1 MRLIATLS
9 NFIFRV
15 TRLSLF
21 IAVAHIGLAADEGAL
36 LSFALQDRIQDV
48 YESFHSSIVRIKATR
63 ETTTDEQQSVS
74 RVLKMGTGFIVS
86 KDGHVLTSGLLQ
98 EPERIWIEHDKSFY
112 LAELL
117 GNDSMCNLSLLKI
130 VDANREFS
138 FVSLVDQVDDIKP
151 GSFLIGLSCA
161 LEFQVGPTYGLA
173 QSKEIAFGKNLF
185 PTSMLRASLPLGPGE
200 VGAPVFDLQ
209 GRFVGMGHAAL
220 PDLSAS
226 FLLPAEA
233 CLRIRD
239 GLLFSGAVDYGW
251 FGVTVSRKLNPENS
265 FEIVVQGTVDGSP
278 ASKSSLKVGDVI
290 KKIAGEE
297 VTNRGD
303 LAHAAFF
310 AKPGTVVEFVV
321 FREGKEVKV
330 PIKVE
335 KRRQVSLLSRSDVV
349 EVDGV
354 LPDDASDKNEGTLA
368 TDSNQS
374 ENF

>member
-9 NFIFRV
+9 KYIFRV

-21 IAVAHIGLAADEGAL
+21 IASAQIGLAADEAAL

-48 YESFHSSIVRIKATR
+48 YESFHSSIVRIKATKQNSN
-63 ETTTDEQQSVS
+63 DEQQSVS

-138 FVSLVDQVDDIKP
+138 FVSLVDQVSDIKP

-173 QSKEIAFGKNLF
+173 QSREIAFGKNLF

-233 CLRIRD
+233 CLRVRD

-251 FGVTVSRKLNPENS
+251 FGVTVSRKLNLKNS

-321 FREGKEVKV
+321 FRDGKEVKV

-354 LPDDASDKNEGTLA
+354 LPDDANDKNEGTVA

>member
-1 MRLIATLS
+1 VRLIATLS
-9 NFIFRV
+9 KYISRV

-21 IAVAHIGLAADEGAL
+21 IASAQIGLAADEAAL

-48 YESFHSSIVRIKATR
+48 YESFHSSIVRIKATKQNSN
-63 ETTTDEQQSVS
+63 DEQQSVS

-138 FVSLVDQVDDIKP
+138 FVSLVDQVSDIKP

-173 QSKEIAFGKNLF
+173 QSREIAFGKNLF

-233 CLRIRD
+233 CLRVRD

-251 FGVTVSRKLNPENS
+251 FGVTVSRKLNLKNS

-321 FREGKEVKV
+321 FRDGKEVKV

-354 LPDDASDKNEGTLA
+354 LPDDANDKNEGTVA

>member
-1 MRLIATLS
+1 MCPIATLS
-9 NFIFRV
+9 NFTFKV

-21 IAVAHIGLAADEGAL
+21 IAVAQIGLTADDGPL
-36 LSFALQDRIQDV
+36 LSFALQERIQDV

-63 ETTTDEQQSVS
+63 QNSTDEQQPVN
-74 RVLKMGTGFIVS
+74 RILKMGTGFIVS
-86 KDGHVLTSGLLQ
+86 KDGHVLTSGLLHQ
-98 EPERIWIEHDKSFY
+98 PDRIWIEHEKSFY

-117 GNDSMCNLSLLKI
+117 GNDSMCNVSLLKI

-138 FVSLVDQVDDIKP
+138 FVSLVDQAPDIKP

-185 PTSMLRASLPLGPGE
+185 PTSMLRTSLPLGPGE

-209 GRFVGMGHAAL
+209 GRFVGIGHAAL
-220 PDLSAS
+220 PDLTAS

-278 ASKSSLKVGDVI
+278 ASKSSLKVGDII

-321 FREGKEVKV
+321 SREGKEVKV

-335 KRRQVSLLSRSDVV
+335 KRRQVSLLSQSDVV

-354 LPDDASDKNEGTLA
+354 LPDDASDKSEGEVP
-368 TDSNQS
+368 TDLNKS
-374 ENF
+374 EDF

>member
-1 MRLIATLS
+1 MCPIATLS
-9 NFIFRV
+9 NFTFKV
-15 TRLSLF
+15 TRLSLL
-21 IAVAHIGLAADEGAL
+21 IAVAQIGFAADEGPL
-36 LSFALQDRIQDV
+36 LSFALQERIQDV
-48 YESFHSSIVRIKATR
+48 YESFHSSVVRIKATR
-63 ETTTDEQQSVS
+63 QNSTDEQQPVN
-74 RVLKMGTGFIVS
+74 RILKMGTGFIVS
-86 KDGHVLTSGLLQ
+86 KDGHVLTSGLLHQ
-98 EPERIWIEHDKSFY
+98 PDRIWIEHEKSFY

-117 GNDSMCNLSLLKI
+117 GNDSMCNVSLLKI

-138 FVSLVDQVDDIKP
+138 FVSLVDQAPDIKP

-185 PTSMLRASLPLGPGE
+185 PTSMLRTSLPLGPGE

-209 GRFVGMGHAAL
+209 GRFVGIGHAAL
-220 PDLSAS
+220 PDLTAS

-278 ASKSSLKVGDVI
+278 ASKSSLKVGDII
-290 KKIAGEE
+290 KKISGEE

-310 AKPGTVVEFVV
+310 AKPGTVVEFLVS
-321 FREGKEVKV
+321 REGKEVKV

-335 KRRQVSLLSRSDVV
+335 KRRQVSLLSQSDVV

-354 LPDDASDKNEGTLA
+354 LPDDASDKVEGTVL
-368 TDSNQS
+368 TDSNKS
-374 ENF
+374 EDF

>member
-9 NFIFRV
+9 KYIFRV

-21 IAVAHIGLAADEGAL
+21 IASAQIGLAADEAAL

-48 YESFHSSIVRIKATR
+48 YESFHSSIVRIKATKQNSN
-63 ETTTDEQQSVS
+63 DEQQSVS

-138 FVSLVDQVDDIKP
+138 FVSLVDQVSDIKP

-173 QSKEIAFGKNLF
+173 QSREIAFGKNLF

-233 CLRIRD
+233 CLRVRD
-239 GLLFSGAVDYGW
+239 GLLFSGAVDYG
-251 FGVTVSRKLNPENS
+251 
-265 FEIVVQGTVDGSP
+265 
-278 ASKSSLKVGDVI
+278 
-290 KKIAGEE
+290 
-297 VTNRGD
+297 
-303 LAHAAFF
+303 
-310 AKPGTVVEFVV
+310 
-321 FREGKEVKV
+321 
-330 PIKVE
+330 
-335 KRRQVSLLSRSDVV
+335 
-349 EVDGV
+349 
-354 LPDDASDKNEGTLA
+354 
-368 TDSNQS
+368 
-374 ENF
+374 

>member
-1 MRLIATLS
+1 MCPAVTLS
-9 NFIFRV
+9 KFTSKV
-15 TRLSLF
+15 ARLSLLLVVAE
-21 IAVAHIGLAADEGAL
+21 ISYAVEGNPL

-63 ETTTDEQQSVS
+63 QNSVDEQQPIS

-98 EPERIWIEHDKSFY
+98 QPDRIWIEHEKSFY

-130 VDANREFS
+130 IDANREFS
-138 FVSLVDQVDDIKP
+138 FVSLVDQTADIKP

-161 LEFQVGPTYGLA
+161 LEFQVGPAYGLA
-173 QSKEIAFGKNLF
+173 QSKEISFGKKLF
-185 PTSMLRASLPLGPGE
+185 PTSLLRTSLPLGPGE

-209 GRFVGMGHAAL
+209 GRFVGIGHAAL

-239 GLLFSGAVDYGW
+239 GLLFSGSVDYGW
-251 FGVTVSRKLNPENS
+251 FGVTVTRKLNPGNS

-278 ASKSSLKVGDVI
+278 ASKSQLKVGDVI
-290 KKIAGEE
+290 KWIAGEE
-297 VTNRGD
+297 VNNRGD

-321 FREGKEVKV
+321 SREGKEVKV

-335 KRRQVSLLSRSDVV
+335 KRRQASLLSQSDVV

-354 LPDDASDKNEGTLA
+354 LPDDASGKSEGAVL
-368 TDSNQS
+368 TDSNKS
-374 ENF
+374 EDF

>member
-1 MRLIATLS
+1 VRLIATLS
-9 NFIFRV
+9 KYIFRV

-21 IAVAHIGLAADEGAL
+21 IASAQIGLAADEAAL

-48 YESFHSSIVRIKATR
+48 YESFHSSIVRIKATKQNSN
-63 ETTTDEQQSVS
+63 DEQQSVS

-138 FVSLVDQVDDIKP
+138 FVSLVDQVSDIKP

-161 LEFQVGPTYGLA
+161 MEFQVGPTYGLA
-173 QSKEIAFGKNLF
+173 QSREIAFGKNLF

-233 CLRIRD
+233 CLRVRD

-251 FGVTVSRKLNPENS
+251 FGVTVSRKLNLKNS

-321 FREGKEVKV
+321 FRDGKEVKV

-354 LPDDASDKNEGTLA
+354 LPDDANDKNEGTVA

>member
-1 MRLIATLS
+1 VRLIATLS
-9 NFIFRV
+9 KYIFRV

-21 IAVAHIGLAADEGAL
+21 IASAQIGLAADEAAL

-48 YESFHSSIVRIKATR
+48 YESFHSSIVRIKATKQNSN
-63 ETTTDEQQSVS
+63 DEQQSVS

-138 FVSLVDQVDDIKP
+138 FVSLVDQVSDIKP

-173 QSKEIAFGKNLF
+173 QSREIAFGKNLF

-233 CLRIRD
+233 CLRVRD

-251 FGVTVSRKLNPENS
+251 FGVTVSRKLNLKNS

-321 FREGKEVKV
+321 FRDGKEVKV

-335 KRRQVSLLSRSDVV
+335 KRMQVSLLSRSDVV

-354 LPDDASDKNEGTLA
+354 LPDDANDKNEGTVA

>member
-9 NFIFRV
+9 KYIFRV

-21 IAVAHIGLAADEGAL
+21 IASAQIGLAADEAAL

-48 YESFHSSIVRIKATR
+48 YESFHSSIVRIKATKQNSN
-63 ETTTDEQQSVS
+63 DEQQSVS

-138 FVSLVDQVDDIKP
+138 FVSLVDQVSDIKP

-173 QSKEIAFGKNLF
+173 QSREIAFGKNLF

-233 CLRIRD
+233 CLRVRD

-251 FGVTVSRKLNPENS
+251 FGVTVSRKLNLKNS

-321 FREGKEVKV
+321 FRDGEEVKV

-354 LPDDASDKNEGTLA
+354 LPDDANDKNEGTVA

>member
-9 NFIFRV
+9 KYISRV

-21 IAVAHIGLAADEGAL
+21 IASAQIGLAADEAAL

-48 YESFHSSIVRIKATR
+48 YESFHSSIVRIKATKQNSN
-63 ETTTDEQQSVS
+63 DEQQSVS

-138 FVSLVDQVDDIKP
+138 FVSLVDQVSDIKP

-173 QSKEIAFGKNLF
+173 QSREIAFGKNLF

-233 CLRIRD
+233 CLRVRD

-251 FGVTVSRKLNPENS
+251 FGVTVSRKLNLKNS

-321 FREGKEVKV
+321 FRDGKEVKV

-354 LPDDASDKNEGTLA
+354 LPDDANDKNEGTVA

>member
-1 MRLIATLS
+1 MCPIATLS
-9 NFIFRV
+9 NLTFKV

-21 IAVAHIGLAADEGAL
+21 IVVAQIGFAADEGPL
-36 LSFALQDRIQDV
+36 LSFALQERIQDV
-48 YESFHSSIVRIKATR
+48 YESFHSSVVRIKATR
-63 ETTTDEQQSVS
+63 QNSTDEQQPVN
-74 RVLKMGTGFIVS
+74 RILKMGTGFIVS

-98 EPERIWIEHDKSFY
+98 QPDRIWIEHEKSFY

-138 FVSLVDQVDDIKP
+138 FVSLVDQVADIKP

-161 LEFQVGPTYGLA
+161 LEFQVGPTCGLA

-185 PTSMLRASLPLGPGE
+185 PTSMLRTSLPLGPGE
-200 VGAPVFDLQ
+200 VGAPIFDLQ
-209 GRFVGMGHAAL
+209 GRFVGIGHAAL
-220 PDLSAS
+220 PDLTAS

-251 FGVTVSRKLNPENS
+251 FGVTVSRKLNSENS

-278 ASKSSLKVGDVI
+278 ASKSPLKVGDII
-290 KKIAGEE
+290 KKIARKE

-321 FREGKEVKV
+321 SRDGKEVKV

-335 KRRQVSLLSRSDVV
+335 KRRQASLLSQFDVV

-354 LPDDASDKNEGTLA
+354 LPDDASDKTEGA
-368 TDSNQS
+368 VPTDLNKS
-374 ENF
+374 EDF